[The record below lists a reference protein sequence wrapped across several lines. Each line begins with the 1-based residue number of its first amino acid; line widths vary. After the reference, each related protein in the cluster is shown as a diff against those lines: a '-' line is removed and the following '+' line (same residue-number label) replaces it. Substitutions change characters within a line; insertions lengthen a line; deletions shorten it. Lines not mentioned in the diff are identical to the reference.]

1 MKDAEEEAVMCGTA
15 TIAGGYGQMVAN
27 PKYIS
32 SSEDRKLALKHYK
45 NKQDTLKVSNL
56 AIASL
61 PVSPPDVPSVFID
74 NHADHRSAVTHA
86 HLLQLSGRQL
96 TPFDRV
102 LPFSYLTQTLSCC

>member
-15 TIAGGYGQMVAN
+15 TIAGGYGQIVAN
-27 PKYIS
+27 PKYVS

-61 PVSPPDVPSVFID
+61 RVSPPRCDVCL
-74 NHADHRSAVTHA
+74 H
-86 HLLQLSGRQL
+86 
-96 TPFDRV
+96 
-102 LPFSYLTQTLSCC
+102 